1 MNKRTHKC
9 DEVTKDLIGEE
20 ISITGW
26 IRRRRDHGGVIFFD
40 VRDETGLVQVVYNP
54 ELKEIFTLAESCRNE
69 FVIYSKGKLRARPE
83 GTVNDNLISDGNTND
98 LYHSFPTMLQRA
110 SMNVDLKPGDYIGS
124 GTVGTGCI
132 LELRPESIG
141 GWLKKG
147 DTVRL
152 EIDCIGVLEKTII

>member
-54 ELKEIFTLAESCRNE
+54 ELKEIFNLAESCRNE

-83 GTVNDNLISDGNTND
+83 GTVNDNLISGEVELEATELAILNSFTLLNT
-98 LYHSFPTMLQRA
+98 S
-110 SMNVDLKPGDYIGS
+110 K
-124 GTVGTGCI
+124 
-132 LELRPESIG
+132 
-141 GWLKKG
+141 
-147 DTVRL
+147 
-152 EIDCIGVLEKTII
+152 